1 MTTTEEIKAN
11 ARDWME
17 KVNVQLIP
25 KVDKISSHY
34 VVTGDDR
41 IPDKT
46 KFPRV
51 SSILDVLSK
60 DGLIKN
66 RRYKEQNYII
76 DTLTDMFTHIDPD
89 FFKGASVKQRIS
101 EVVYNSAV
109 SWEEAWDEAGA
120 YGTAA
125 HNLLEE
131 LTYDPEVF
139 VERKFIPVVDAWF
152 KFLDSNNFL
161 DSIIAT
167 EQSLYYYEDEQ
178 SHGRSVKFA
187 GTADMICRDSDG
199 NLTIVDYKT
208 SSRFLPEHCLQGA
221 AYSIALKYSGNQ
233 TFLKDEDLERPVRV
247 IILKLPKTED
257 KLLDSKEIKNI
268 SEHQQIFF
276 NLCEASAWKS
286 NTTNKW
292 IRKDVKRNTQ
302 I

>member
-1 MTTTEEIKAN
+1 M
-11 ARDWME
+11 
-17 KVNVQLIP
+17 
-25 KVDKISSHY
+25 
-34 VVTGDDR
+34 
-41 IPDKT
+41 
-46 KFPRV
+46 
-51 SSILDVLSK
+51 
-60 DGLIKN
+60 
-66 RRYKEQNYII
+66 
-76 DTLTDMFTHIDPD
+76 
-89 FFKGASVKQRIS
+89 
-101 EVVYNSAV
+101 
-109 SWEEAWDEAGA
+109 
-120 YGTAA
+120 
-125 HNLLEE
+125 
-131 LTYDPEVF
+131 
-139 VERKFIPVVDAWF
+139 ERKFIPVVDAWF

-208 SSRFLPEHCLQGA
+208 SSSFLPEHCLQGA

-257 KLLDSKEIKNI
+257 KLLDTKEIKNI

-292 IRKDVKRNTQ
+292 IRKNAKRNTQ
-302 I
+302 V